1 MASSVRGYNYTKEQ
15 KLIMTNT
22 EISLVQNSWK
32 KLRGIQPQVIGDVF
46 YSKLLLEAPYLK
58 PLFKTNRP
66 EQSTK
71 LVAMLNIIVAR
82 LQHLDTLKNDIR
94 QLALRHQRYG
104 VKTIHYDVVG
114 NALLWTLEKALAKD
128 GMNHWKKPG

>member
-1 MASSVRGYNYTKEQ
+1 
-15 KLIMTNT
+15 MTNT

-94 QLALRHQRYG
+94 QLALRHQ
-104 VKTIHYDVVG
+104 
-114 NALLWTLEKALAKD
+114 
-128 GMNHWKKPG
+128 